1 MTVAMRGLK
10 FGVCA
15 LAWWAW
21 LGLSGCA
28 LLNNKNGDEPAAAPT
43 LPPPIELQ
51 VEAPREL
58 KALLDEHLDL
68 ARLRTV
74 APTEEVSDVE
84 LRRLEA
90 AAPMQV
96 RALLETEG
104 YFAPQ
109 VTMTRE
115 AGSPPVVRIVV
126 VPGPRTQVESVRLDW
141 QGALATAQDA
151 DARALRAAVENA
163 WPLPAGAGFRNPLW
177 SAGKTGA
184 LARTRAGGYA
194 AAGLQDSAAKID
206 AAAHKAQLALT
217 VDSGPLFKVGQLDI
231 RGLDRQ
237 PEETVRNLAD
247 FSPGVPATETLL
259 LDFQE
264 RLQRTGLYERASV
277 TLDTDPANAEA
288 ATVSVRLREMALQQA
303 TLGAG
308 ISANTGARV
317 SLEHLHRLPF
327 GWRATWRNK
336 FELGQ
341 KRQAWEGELASQ
353 ALPGLYRNLAGYGY
367 ERIESEVDTVSS
379 ARLRIGRSQDKT
391 RIERLGFVQI
401 ETASV
406 RTDTSEE
413 RAQALSLNLHGIWR
427 DVDNIV
433 LPTDGR
439 SFALQTAVGLARSSG
454 APDGPF
460 GRLYARAYWWKPF
473 GRDWYAQ
480 ARIEAGQVFTRSGVR
495 VPDTQLF
502 RAGGD
507 DSVRGYGFRTLGPE
521 VNGEA
526 VSGKVL
532 LTASAEVARPVS
544 ERYPS
549 LWWAAFV
556 DAGNAAE
563 RWSDYKPALGVG
575 VGLRWRSPV
584 GPLRLDLAYGEQVE
598 KFRLH
603 LSVGIA
609 F

>member
-1 MTVAMRGLK
+1 MTWLLSTRGLK
-10 FGVCA
+10 SGLCG
-15 LAWWAW
+15 LACWAW
-21 LGLSGCA
+21 VLLSGCA
-28 LLNNKNGDEPAAAPT
+28 LLNNKNGEAPAAAT
-43 LPPPIELQ
+43 ALPPPIELQ
-51 VEAPREL
+51 VEAPPEL
-58 KALLDEHLDL
+58 KALLEEHLDL
-68 ARLRTV
+68 ARLRRV
-74 APTEEVSDVE
+74 APTEEVSEVE

-90 AAPMQV
+90 AAPTQV

-115 AGSPPVVRIVV
+115 PGTPAAVRIVV
-126 VPGPRTQVESVRLDW
+126 VPGPRTRVTAADLKW
-141 QGALATAQDA
+141 QGAATDNSE
-151 DARALRAAVENA
+151 LRAAVEDA
-163 WPLPAGAGFRNPLW
+163 WPLPVGSAFRNPLW
-177 SAGKTGA
+177 SAGKTAA

-194 AAGLQDSAAKID
+194 AAGLASSSALID
-206 AAAHKAQLALT
+206 AEAGSAQLALT
-217 VDSGPLFKVGQLDI
+217 VDSGPLFKVGRLDI

-237 PEETVRNLAD
+237 PSETVRNLAD
-247 FSPGVPATETLL
+247 FSPGTPATETLL

-277 TLDTDPANAEA
+277 TLDTDETQADA
-288 ATVSVRLREMALQQA
+288 ATVTVRLREMALQQA
-303 TLGAG
+303 TFGAG

-317 SLEHLHRLPF
+317 SVEHLHRLPF

-336 FELGQ
+336 LELGQ

-367 ERIESEVDTVSS
+367 ERIESAVDTVSS
-379 ARLRIGRSQDKT
+379 ARLRLGRSQDRT
-391 RIERLGFVQI
+391 RIERLGFVQL

-406 RTDTSEE
+406 RTATSDES
-413 RAQALSLNLHGIWR
+413 AQALSLNLHGIWR

-439 SFALQTAVGLARSSG
+439 SFALQTAAGYARSSG
-454 APDGPF
+454 ARDGPF

-563 RWSDYKPALGVG
+563 DWGDYKPALGVG

>member
-1 MTVAMRGLK
+1 MILLLSTRGLK
-10 FGVCA
+10 SGLCG
-15 LAWWAW
+15 LACWA
-21 LGLSGCA
+21 GLVLSSGCA
-28 LLNNKNGDEPAAAPT
+28 LLNNKNGDEPVAAPA

-68 ARLRTV
+68 ARLRRV
-74 APTEEVSDVE
+74 APTEAVSDVE

-90 AAPMQV
+90 AAPTQV

-104 YFAPQ
+104 YFQPR

-115 AGSPPVVRIVV
+115 PGTPPVVRIVV
-126 VPGPRTQVESVRLDW
+126 DPGPRARVASVDLKW
-141 QGALATAQDA
+141 QGAVTESSE
-151 DARALRAAVENA
+151 LRAAVEDA
-163 WPLPAGAGFRNPLW
+163 WPLPVGSAFRNPLW
-177 SAGKTGA
+177 SAGKTAA

-194 AAGLQDSAAKID
+194 AAGLASSSALVD
-206 AAAHKAQLALT
+206 AEAGSAQLALT
-217 VDSGPLFKVGQLDI
+217 VDSGPLFKVGRLDV

-237 PEETVRNLAD
+237 PQETVRNLAD
-247 FSPGVPATETLL
+247 FSPGAPATETLL

-277 TLDTDPANAEA
+277 TLDTDPDQADA
-288 ATVSVRLREMALQQA
+288 ATVTVRLREMALQQA

-317 SLEHLHRLPF
+317 SVEHLHRLPF

-336 FELGQ
+336 LELGQ

-391 RIERLGFVQI
+391 RIERLGFVQL

-406 RTDTSEE
+406 RTANSDE

-526 VSGKVL
+526 ISGKVL

-584 GPLRLDLAYGEQVE
+584 GPLRLDLAYGEEVE

>member
-1 MTVAMRGLK
+1 MTLFSTRGLK
-10 FGVCA
+10 SGVCA
-15 LAWWAW
+15 LACWA
-21 LGLSGCA
+21 LAGCA
-28 LLNNKNGDEPAAAPT
+28 LLNDRNGESAVAAPA

-51 VEAPREL
+51 VDAPREL
-58 KALLDEHLDL
+58 KALLEEHLDL
-68 ARLRTV
+68 ARLRRV

-96 RALLETEG
+96 RSLLETEG
-104 YFAPQ
+104 YFAPR

-115 AGSPPVVRIVV
+115 PGTPPVVRIAVE
-126 VPGPRTQVESVRLDW
+126 PGPRTRVESVDLAW
-141 QGALATAQDA
+141 QGAITQNSE
-151 DARALRAAVENA
+151 LRAAVEDA
-163 WPLPAGAGFRNPLW
+163 WPLPAGSAFRNPLW
-177 SAGKTGA
+177 AAGKTST

-194 AAGLQDSAAKID
+194 AAGLQNSAAKID
-206 AAAHKAQLALT
+206 AEAHTAQLALT
-217 VDSGPLFKVGQLDI
+217 VDSGPLFKVGKLDI

-237 PEETVRNLAD
+237 PMETVRNLAD
-247 FSPGVPATETLL
+247 FSPGVAATETLL

-277 TLDTDPANAEA
+277 TLDIDPANAEA

-336 FELGQ
+336 IELGQ

-367 ERIESEVDTVSS
+367 ERIESDVDTVTS

-391 RIERLGFVQI
+391 RIERLGFVQL
-401 ETASV
+401 ESASV
-406 RTDTSEE
+406 RTATSDE

-439 SFALQTAVGLARSSG
+439 SFALQTAAGLARSSG

-460 GRLYARAYWWKPF
+460 ARLYARAYWWKPF

-495 VPDTQLF
+495 VPDPQLF

-532 LTASAEVARPVS
+532 LTASAEVAKPVS
-544 ERYPS
+544 DRYPS

-556 DAGNAAE
+556 DAGHAAE

-584 GPLRLDLAYGEQVE
+584 GPLKLDLAYGEQVE
-598 KFRLH
+598 KLRLH